1 MESGMSGRK
10 AWVRGLRID
19 ITPLRTSTDFR
30 TVFASRTITLL
41 GSQATEVALLIQAKQ
56 LTGSALDVG
65 LLGAVEL
72 IPLVVFGL
80 YGGTL
85 ADRLDRRRVA
95 RWSEA
100 GLCCLAVALAVNAS
114 LPRPALWPLYVIAA
128 ATMALAAL
136 QRPSLDASVPRL
148 VARDQLTAASA
159 LLSLSANASS
169 IAGSALGGLLAA
181 GPGPASVYVTDAASF
196 AVSFVLL
203 CLLRPLPATRQPSGG
218 QHAPGGRALLA
229 GLRYAVGR
237 QELVGSYLAD
247 LAAMTLAYPGA
258 LIPFVAA
265 SLHAPWAAG
274 LMFSA
279 TSAGAFAASALSG
292 WAGRVR
298 RHGRA
303 IALAAAAWGAAIAC
317 FGLVPDLALALACL
331 AVAGAADML
340 SGVFRDTLWN
350 QTIPDSMRG
359 RLAGVEVLSYGLG
372 PSAGQLRAGAVAT
385 LTSPGVSLWS
395 GGVACVASVGL
406 VCLLLPGFS
415 RYRAPLEGG
424 AVSAGPMDLQPAH
437 ESRPDASHLQD
448 AHHDQQPATDLHDPA
463 GVPARETESLDPSL
477 EHRRHD
483 DERNAETQAVDER

>member
-1 MESGMSGRK
+1 MSGRR

-30 TVFASRTITLL
+30 AVFASRTITLL
-41 GSQATEVALLIQAKQ
+41 GSQATEVALLIQARQ

-80 YGGTL
+80 YCGTL

-136 QRPSLDASVPRL
+136 QRPSLDASVSRL
-148 VARDQLTAASA
+148 VAREQLTAASA

-181 GPGPASVYVTDAASF
+181 GPGPASVYATDAASF

-203 CLLRPLPATRQPSGG
+203 CLLRPLPATRQASGG
-218 QHAPGGRALLA
+218 RHAPGGRALLA

-385 LTSPGVSLWS
+385 ATSPGVSLWS
-395 GGVACVASVGL
+395 GGVACVACVGL

-424 AVSAGPMDLQPAH
+424 AVPAGPVDLQPAH
-437 ESRPDASHLQD
+437 ESRPGASHLQD
-448 AHHDQQPATDLHDPA
+448 ADHDQQPATDLHDPA
-463 GVPARETESLDPSL
+463 GVPARETESLDPPL

-483 DERNAETQAVDER
+483 DEGKAETQAVDER